1 MYIVCS
7 DCTRCTGQ
15 VMSWELVPGDSI
27 VVPDHGC
34 PLLCDAVL
42 LEGQAIMDESMLTG
56 ESVPVT
62 KTRWSVCTMYLLAV
76 YILR

>member
-1 MYIVCS
+1 MNIIINLHAAV
-7 DCTRCTGQ
+7 Q

-62 KTRWSVCTMYLLAV
+62 KTRWSVLFV
-76 YILR
+76 R